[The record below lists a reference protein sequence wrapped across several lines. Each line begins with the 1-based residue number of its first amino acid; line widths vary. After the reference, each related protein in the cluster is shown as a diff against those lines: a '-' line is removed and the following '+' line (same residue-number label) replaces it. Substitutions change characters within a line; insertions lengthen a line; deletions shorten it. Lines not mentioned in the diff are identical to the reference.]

1 MNFKNKIK
9 VAPSILSADYADL
22 KNEIEKVKVAGA
34 DMLHVDVMDGH
45 FVPNISIGPP
55 VVKSIRKATDMLLDC
70 HLMISKPF
78 DYIESFA
85 SSGADLIG
93 FHVESESDVEKTLE
107 KIINAGVKPALVIKP
122 KTPAEEVFPYLEKL
136 AMVLVMTVEPGFGGQ
151 KFMADML
158 PKIKKLREYLDKN
171 KPECEIEVDGGIGKD
186 TIGLVAEAGAN
197 VFVVGTASFRADDMK
212 AALTDMVEIA
222 DRASK

>member
-55 VVKSIRKATDMLLDC
+55 VVKSIRKATDMFLDC
-70 HLMISKPF
+70 HLMISNPS
-78 DYIESFA
+78 DYVESFA
-85 SSGADLIG
+85 SSGADLIS
-93 FHVESESDVEKTLE
+93 FHIESESDVEETLE

-122 KTPAEEVFPYLEKL
+122 KTPAEAVFPYIEKL

-151 KFMADML
+151 SFMADML
-158 PKIKKLREYLDKN
+158 PKIREIREKANQVNPDLL
-171 KPECEIEVDGGIGKD
+171 IQVDGGIVPETAK
-186 TIGLVAEAGAN
+186 LCVEAGADVLVSGSYIFGAEN
-197 VFVVGTASFRADDMK
+197 IENAVNSLR
-212 AALTDMVEIA
+212 
-222 DRASK
+222 

>member
-55 VVKSIRKATDMLLDC
+55 VVKSIRKATDMFLDC
-70 HLMISKPF
+70 HLMISNPY

-85 SSGADLIG
+85 KAGADLIS
-93 FHVESESDVEKTLE
+93 FHIESESNAEETVN
-107 KIINAGVKPALVIKP
+107 KIIDAGVKPALVIKP
-122 KTPAEEVFPYLEKL
+122 NTSAEAVFPYLRKL

-151 KFMADML
+151 AFMGDML
-158 PKIKKLREYLDKN
+158 PKIRAIREEANRVNPDLL
-171 KPECEIEVDGGIGKD
+171 IQVDGGIVPETAKLC
-186 TIGLVAEAGAN
+186 IEAGAD
-197 VFVVGTASFRADDMK
+197 VLVSGSFIFGAEDTAK
-212 AALTDMVEIA
+212 AVNSL
-222 DRASK
+222 R

>member
-55 VVKSIRKATDMLLDC
+55 VVKSIRKATDMFLDC
-70 HLMISKPF
+70 HLMISNPF
-78 DYIESFA
+78 DYVESFA

-122 KTPAEEVFPYLEKL
+122 KTSAEAVFPYLEKL

-151 KFMADML
+151 SFMADML
-158 PKIKKLREYLDKN
+158 PKIKAIREKANQVNPDLL
-171 KPECEIEVDGGIGKD
+171 IQVDGGIVPETAK
-186 TIGLVAEAGAN
+186 LCVEAGADVLVSGSYIFGAEN
-197 VFVVGTASFRADDMK
+197 IEK
-212 AALTDMVEIA
+212 AVNSL
-222 DRASK
+222 R

>member
-55 VVKSIRKATDMLLDC
+55 VVKSIRKATDMFLDC
-70 HLMISKPF
+70 HLMISNPY
-78 DYIESFA
+78 DYVESFA
-85 SSGADLIG
+85 SSGADLIS
-93 FHVESESDVEKTLE
+93 FHIESESDVEKTLE
-107 KIINAGVKPALVIKP
+107 KIIDAGVKPALVIKP
-122 KTPAEEVFPYLEKL
+122 KTPAEAVFPYLEKL

-151 KFMADML
+151 SFMADML
-158 PKIKKLREYLDKN
+158 PKIKAIREKANQVNPDLL
-171 KPECEIEVDGGIGKD
+171 IQVDGGIVPETAKLCVESGAD
-186 TIGLVAEAGAN
+186 VLVSGSYICGAENIEDAVN
-197 VFVVGTASFRADDMK
+197 SLR
-212 AALTDMVEIA
+212 
-222 DRASK
+222 

>member
-55 VVKSIRKATDMLLDC
+55 VVKSIRKATDMFLDC
-70 HLMISKPF
+70 HLMISNPF
-78 DYIESFA
+78 DYIDSFA
-85 SSGADLIG
+85 SSGADLIS
-93 FHVESESDVEKTLE
+93 FHIESESDVEKTLE

-122 KTPAEEVFPYLEKL
+122 KTPAEAVFPYLEKL

-151 KFMADML
+151 SFMENML
-158 PKIKKLREYLDKN
+158 PKIRAIREKANQVNPNLL
-171 KPECEIEVDGGIGKD
+171 IQVDGGIVPETAK
-186 TIGLVAEAGAN
+186 LCVEAGADVLVSGSYIFGAEN
-197 VFVVGTASFRADDMK
+197 IEVAVNSLR
-212 AALTDMVEIA
+212 
-222 DRASK
+222 

>member
-22 KNEIEKVKVAGA
+22 KNEIEKVKKAGA

-55 VVKSIRKATDMLLDC
+55 VVKSIRKATDMFLDC
-70 HLMISKPF
+70 HLMISDPS
-78 DYIESFA
+78 DYVGNFA
-85 SSGADLIG
+85 KSGADLIS
-93 FHVESESDVEKTLE
+93 FHIESESNVEETLE

-122 KTPAEEVFPYLEKL
+122 KTPAESVFPYLEKL

-151 KFMADML
+151 SFMSEML
-158 PKIKKLREYLDKN
+158 PKITAIREKANRVNPDLL
-171 KPECEIEVDGGIGKD
+171 IQVDGGIVPE
-186 TIGLVAEAGAN
+186 TAELCIKAGADVLVSGSYIFGAEN
-197 VFVVGTASFRADDMK
+197 IEYAVNSLR
-212 AALTDMVEIA
+212 
-222 DRASK
+222 

>member
-55 VVKSIRKATDMLLDC
+55 VVKSIRKATDMFLDC
-70 HLMISKPF
+70 HLMISNPF
-78 DYIESFA
+78 DYVESFA
-85 SSGADLIG
+85 SSGADLIS
-93 FHVESESDVEKTLE
+93 FHVESVSDVEKTLE
-107 KIINAGVKPALVIKP
+107 KIITAGVKPALVIKP
-122 KTPAEEVFPYLEKL
+122 KTPAEAVFPYIEKL

-151 KFMADML
+151 SFMADML
-158 PKIKKLREYLDKN
+158 PKIKSIREKANQVNPDLL
-171 KPECEIEVDGGIGKD
+171 IQVDGGIVPE
-186 TIGLVAEAGAN
+186 TAQLCVEAGADVLVSGSYIFGAETIEDAIN
-197 VFVVGTASFRADDMK
+197 SLR
-212 AALTDMVEIA
+212 
-222 DRASK
+222 

>member
-55 VVKSIRKATDMLLDC
+55 VVKSIRKATNMFLDC
-70 HLMISKPF
+70 HLMISNPF
-78 DYIESFA
+78 DYIDSFA
-85 SSGADLIG
+85 SSGADLIS
-93 FHVESESDVEKTLE
+93 FHIESESNVEKTLD

-122 KTPAEEVFPYLEKL
+122 KTPAEAVFPYLEKL

-151 KFMADML
+151 SFMADQL
-158 PKIKKLREYLDKN
+158 SKIREIREKANQVNPDLL
-171 KPECEIEVDGGIGKD
+171 IQVDGGIVPETAK
-186 TIGLVAEAGAN
+186 LCVEAGADVLVSGSYIFGAEN
-197 VFVVGTASFRADDMK
+197 IEDAVSSLR
-212 AALTDMVEIA
+212 
-222 DRASK
+222 

>member
-55 VVKSIRKATDMLLDC
+55 VVKSIRKATDMFLDC
-70 HLMISKPF
+70 HLMISNPF
-78 DYIESFA
+78 DYVESFA
-85 SSGADLIG
+85 SSGADLIS
-93 FHVESESDVEKTLE
+93 FHIESESDVEKTLE
-107 KIINAGVKPALVIKP
+107 KIIDAGVKPALVIKP
-122 KTPAEEVFPYLEKL
+122 KTPAEAVFPYLEKL

-151 KFMADML
+151 SFMADML
-158 PKIKKLREYLDKN
+158 PKIKAIREKANQVNPDLL
-171 KPECEIEVDGGIGKD
+171 IQVDGGIVPETAKLC
-186 TIGLVAEAGAN
+186 IEAGADELVSGSYIFGAEN
-197 VFVVGTASFRADDMK
+197 IEDAVNSLR
-212 AALTDMVEIA
+212 
-222 DRASK
+222 

>member
-22 KNEIEKVKVAGA
+22 KKEIEKVKVVGA

-55 VVKSIRKATDMLLDC
+55 VVKSIRKATDMFLDC
-70 HLMISKPF
+70 HLMISNPF
-78 DYIESFA
+78 DYVESFA
-85 SSGADLIG
+85 KSGADLIS
-93 FHVESESDVEKTLE
+93 FHIESESDVEKTLE

-122 KTPAEEVFPYLEKL
+122 KTPAEAVFPYIEKL

-151 KFMADML
+151 SFMADML
-158 PKIKKLREYLDKN
+158 PKITAIREKANQVNPDLL
-171 KPECEIEVDGGIGKD
+171 IQVDGGIVPETAK
-186 TIGLVAEAGAN
+186 LCVEAGAD
-197 VFVVGTASFRADDMK
+197 VLVSGSFIFGAENIEDAINSLR
-212 AALTDMVEIA
+212 
-222 DRASK
+222 